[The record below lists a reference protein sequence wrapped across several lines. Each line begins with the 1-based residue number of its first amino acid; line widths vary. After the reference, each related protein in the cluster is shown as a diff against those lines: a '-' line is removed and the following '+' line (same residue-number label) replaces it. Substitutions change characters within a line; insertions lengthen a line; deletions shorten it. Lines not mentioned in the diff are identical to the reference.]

1 MERFAQLGAD
11 IVKLWERS
19 GGDYLNGI
27 QNTLILAI
35 VATVIGCIIGFVC
48 GVLNTIPC
56 AKTDPVLR
64 QADPGDRADLCGGLP
79 GHAHD
84 APGRVHL
91 LRPALLHQ

>member
-35 VATVIGCIIGFVC
+35 VATIIGCILSLIH
-48 GVLNTIPC
+48 I
-56 AKTDPVLR
+56 
-64 QADPGDRADLCGGLP
+64 
-79 GHAHD
+79 
-84 APGRVHL
+84 
-91 LRPALLHQ
+91 